1 MKTKPSNIF
10 AIKCSKKIFHGHS
23 LSHYKILFYFS
34 KDLAFRELKSGSTEA
49 LGEGDRQRLVLEKT
63 LESSLDCK
71 EIQPVHPKGN
81 QSRIFIGSNDWCWSW
96 NSNTLMRRTDSLEK
110 TLMLGKTEGRRR
122 REPQRMRWL
131 NAITD
136 LMDMEFVMDRKACS
150 AAVHGVAKSQTQ
162 PSDYTELL
170 KGYKLSVIREWP
182 VAGRGTPSRAWEWAL
197 VYTRK
202 WIVRGDTRADKGRD
216 YWEGAPG
223 KREEGWGTQENCSAA
238 CSQS

>member
-1 MKTKPSNIF
+1 MVTPFLITKYCFTLVKTLLLESWKVV
-10 AIKCSKKIFHGHS
+10 A
-23 LSHYKILFYFS
+23 
-34 KDLAFRELKSGSTEA
+34 
-49 LGEGDRQRLVLEKT
+49 QRLWVKEIGRGWFWRRL
-63 LESSLDCK
+63 LRVSSLDCK